1 MTMRAWRSGALLVA
15 AAPGAGKT
23 RPALVFA
30 RELLRAGAVRRVV
43 VVAPTAPLTRQWA
56 DAAGRLGVHLVP
68 DAPELRPPRDF
79 DGVAV
84 TYARVAMVAE
94 RWSRQCGAPTLVI
107 ADEAHHLGEDLAWGL
122 GFHLA
127 FRDAGRRLLL
137 SGTPFRSDQT
147 PIPGVRYDDGVVVPD
162 VSYTYADAVRDRIC
176 RPVTFVPYDGVLQW
190 RTGER
195 RRGRVLLRGRPDRPR
210 RRAPLPDRDLGRPRR
225 WAAADPGGRPRAL
238 LPLRAGRPP

>member
-1 MTMRAWRSGALLVA
+1 MASMAGWDAGPFLIA

-23 RPALVFA
+23 RPALPLA
-30 RELLRAGAVRRVV
+30 RELPRAGKVGRVGV
-43 VVAPTAPLTRQWA
+43 VCPTTPLTRQWA
-56 DAAGRLGVHLVP
+56 AAAARLGVHLQP
-68 DAPELRPPRDF
+68 DASELRPPRDF

-137 SGTPFRSDQT
+137 S
-147 PIPGVRYDDGVVVPD
+147 
-162 VSYTYADAVRDRIC
+162 
-176 RPVTFVPYDGVLQW
+176 
-190 RTGER
+190 
-195 RRGRVLLRGRPDRPR
+195 
-210 RRAPLPDRDLGRPRR
+210 
-225 WAAADPGGRPRAL
+225 
-238 LPLRAGRPP
+238 